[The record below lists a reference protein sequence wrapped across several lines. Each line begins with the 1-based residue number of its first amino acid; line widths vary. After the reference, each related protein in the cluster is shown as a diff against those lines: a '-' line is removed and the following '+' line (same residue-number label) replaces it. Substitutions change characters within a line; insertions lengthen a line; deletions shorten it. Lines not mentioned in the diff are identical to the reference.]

1 MKTKKG
7 LVVSL
12 LCALLMG
19 LSGCGSH
26 QSSQPVQKK
35 KTPTTSQSSGNSNA
49 SSTKNMS
56 QKNGSGQS
64 NNKPKSNKSKKQS
77 NQQSGQS
84 SGSSQNSSSNQNT
97 GSKSNSGSRS
107 NNGQPNTPP
116 TTVKSA
122 LKDVSQSINTRVPL
136 MLPTSVPI
144 AKDKYLTATTH
155 SETWYYNTHLY
166 ETNKPTNINTQAASS
181 GTPIATVEST
191 EYKSSTEALNHI
203 SGYIKVNTSNG
214 QTVNLGNGITAVSE
228 GAAGHAYLMWN
239 EGRWSIKMN
248 SPTDPRYK
256 NKTYPDS
263 KKLAENIVA
272 YLHDHALPAPQ
283 KIGVVTINNWNN
295 STLTTVQWQYHE
307 MIYQVSSH
315 NPFTALKTA
324 VAMRFNQ

>member
-19 LSGCGSH
+19 LSGCGTH

-35 KTPTTSQSSGNSNA
+35 QTPTTTQSSGNSNA
-49 SSTKNMS
+49 STKDMS
-56 QKNGSGQS
+56 QKNGSGQTS
-64 NNKPKSNKSKKQS
+64 NKSKSNKSNKQS

-97 GSKSNSGSRS
+97 GSKSN
-107 NNGQPNTPP
+107 NGQANTPP
-116 TTVKSA
+116 TTIKSA
-122 LKDVSQSINTRVPL
+122 LKDVSDAINTRVPL
-136 MLPTSVPI
+136 MLPTSVPV
-144 AKDKYLTATTH
+144 AKGKYLTATTH

-166 ETNKPTNINTQAASS
+166 ETNQPANINTQAASS
-181 GTPIATVEST
+181 GTPIATIEGT

-203 SGYIKVNTSNG
+203 SGYVKVNTSNG

-228 GAAGHAYLMWN
+228 GATGHAYLMWN

-248 SPTDPRYK
+248 SPSDPHYK

-272 YLHDHALPAPQ
+272 YLHDYALPAPQ